1 MEWEKRAM
9 GSHGGVVD
17 KKKDNRIYQ
26 PGTFFK
32 AGLKRRRGAEAQPTN
47 FPT

>member
-1 MEWEKRAM
+1 M
-9 GSHGGVVD
+9 GKKSHGKPGGVVD

-32 AGLKRRRGAEAQPTN
+32 VGLKRRRGAEAQPTN